1 MKMPTQGLVESSAR
15 NLSCHN
21 SMSLRSRRQN
31 LAQGQRS
38 ETKWSGAPPWV
49 QQQTDSP
56 ARFSGRKKIS
66 SDNSLSPAKAG
77 LITYSPAYPGF
88 RSLRS
93 LHPGLNS
100 AARSAGW
107 LGAATMVVFF
117 AATTSLRAQLAR
129 PETNAS
135 SGRRVTSESKSESPR
150 SLPAIHSR
158 AEFDSLAV
166 EYDAN
171 TPYALPH
178 LLFVIDRLNR
188 NRIYY
193 INTKRYPFHKDFVNG
208 TYLSLERGQE
218 FFENNYLKPNRRF
231 IMGTIAWQ
239 TPVRR
244 WTFEFWEG
252 DLIPADQIKLASE
265 IVNKTFFTAVA
276 FKPNSL
282 RQEEASASI
291 EGLARVLQTEISKSQ
306 EYEALNVAKGLG
318 RIHIIPKLDDH
329 VEIGFNEILVLD
341 EVPVQLPPVA
351 GIITTKP
358 STPLSHINLLAKGWG
373 VPNAYIKNA
382 PELFKQYNGWWVEF
396 DVRHDSYSI
405 KRAELSAID
414 EYQKRLKERLDV
426 MKPRYDLSITRLAGL
441 SGQRAASVIAY
452 GAKSANLGQLTHA
465 HVPGIAVPPG
475 FTIPFFYY
483 DQFLKENKLDDAIYQ
498 MLNDQKFVHD
508 PPYRRAY
515 LTRMRESF
523 QKGTINGQLRTEVL
537 RRLHA
542 EFPGRGVFV
551 RSSTNSEDL
560 PNFNGAGLYST
571 VPNVRSDE
579 QFIEAV
585 KTVWGSVWNFEAYE
599 ARERAGIEHTKIFM
613 AVLIQEG
620 INSESSGVMITAD
633 PFNRTDKDPA
643 IYISAK
649 RGLGMKVVEGQKIA
663 EQVMFRPVANSVQVL
678 TRSEEDSLL
687 TFDERGGIEEIPLS
701 GERVV
706 LSDGVVRRLAAAAA
720 HIKRVFSGKDQDIEW
735 AYMKGQIYIVQSR
748 PFIAGSGL

>member
-1 MKMPTQGLVESSAR
+1 MNTIFGRIGRLHR
-15 NLSCHN
+15 NLAAVI
-21 SMSLRSRRQN
+21 LY
-31 LAQGQRS
+31 
-38 ETKWSGAPPWV
+38 
-49 QQQTDSP
+49 
-56 ARFSGRKKIS
+56 F
-66 SDNSLSPAKAG
+66 
-77 LITYSPAYPGF
+77 LIA
-88 RSLRS
+88 
-93 LHPGLNS
+93 S
-100 AARSAGW
+100 AAFSQEP
-107 LGAATMVVFF
+107 TVKS
-117 AATTSLRAQLAR
+117 TDTS
-129 PETNAS
+129 
-135 SGRRVTSESKSESPR
+135 R
-150 SLPAIHSR
+150 SLPAIQTR

-166 EYDAN
+166 VYDPN

-178 LLFVIDRLNR
+178 VLFVVDRKDR

-193 INTKRYPFHKDFVNG
+193 VNTKRYKFHKDFVNG

-231 IMGTIAWQ
+231 ILGTIAYQ

-265 IVNKTFFTAVA
+265 IINKSFFTPVA
-276 FKPNSL
+276 YKPNSS
-282 RQEEASASI
+282 RQEEISANL
-291 EGLARVLQTEISKSQ
+291 GLQRILQTDISKEQ
-306 EYEALNVAKGLG
+306 DYQALNVAKTLG
-318 RIHIIPKLDDH
+318 RIHVIPKLDEH

-351 GIITTKP
+351 GIITSKP

-373 VPNAYIKNA
+373 IPNVYIKNA
-382 PELFKQYNGWWVEF
+382 QELFKQYHGWWVEF
-396 DVRHDSYSI
+396 DARRDTYSI
-405 KRAELSAID
+405 KRADLNALD

-426 MKPRYDLSITRLAGL
+426 MKPRYDLSVTRLASL
-441 SGQRAASVIAY
+441 SEQRASSVIAY
-452 GAKSANLGQLTHA
+452 GAKSANLGELIHA
-465 HVPGIAVPPG
+465 HLPGISVPPG

-483 DQFLKENKLDDAIYQ
+483 DQFLRENKLDDAIYQ

-508 PPYRRAY
+508 PAYRRAY

-523 QKGTINGQLRTEVL
+523 QKGTINAQLRTDML

-542 EFPGRGVFV
+542 EFPGKGVFA

-560 PNFNGAGLYST
+560 PNFSGAGLYST
-571 VPNVRSDE
+571 APNVRGDD
-579 QFIEAV
+579 QLVDAIKF
-585 KTVWGSVWNFEAYE
+585 VWASVWNFEAYE

-633 PFNRTDKDPA
+633 PFNRESKEPA

-649 RGLGMKVVEGQKIA
+649 RGLGMKVVEGQRIA
-663 EQVMFRPVANSVQVL
+663 EQVVYRPRANAVQVL

-687 TFDERGGIEEIPLS
+687 TFDEHGGIKEIPIS

-706 LSDGVVRRLAAAAA
+706 LSDEVVRRLAAAAA
-720 HIKRVFSGKDQDIEW
+720 NIKRVFGGRDQDIEW

-748 PFIAGSGL
+748 PFIPGG